1 MNQIISL
8 PAYVESLSTRKDKS
22 MKLVFSTQELMPSA
36 ASDLFSLQN
45 QIAYLA
51 IKPVLFTPDELKA
64 VEEMNIDVA
73 DMEKSPSKRLRA
85 VIFLRW
91 KGNNEGYTDFNLY
104 YSYRMEKYI
113 THEKNQLPQR

>member
-1 MNQIISL
+1 MINL
-8 PAYVESLSTRKDKS
+8 PCYVESLSTRKDKS
-22 MKLVFSTQELMPSA
+22 MKLIFSTQELMPSS

-45 QIAYLA
+45 QIVYLA

-85 VIFLRW
+85 VMFLNW
-91 KGNNEGYTDFNLY
+91 KEQNQGYADFNLY
-104 YSYRMEKYI
+104 YANEMEKVI
-113 THEKNQLPQR
+113 SHFKTKLPNQ

>member
-1 MNQIISL
+1 MISL

-22 MKLVFSTQELMPSA
+22 MKLIFSTQELMPSS

-45 QIAYLA
+45 QIVYLA
-51 IKPVLFTPDELKA
+51 IKSVLFTPDELKA

-91 KGNNEGYTDFNLY
+91 KENNEGYTDFNLY
-104 YSYRMEKYI
+104 YSMRMEKHI
-113 THEKNQLPQR
+113 TNEKNQLPQR